1 MSYMVDGGTRRRPRF
16 ETVEEASHFASDY
29 LARTGIVLGVFE
41 DKRPANA
48 KYEN

>member
-16 ETVEEASHFASDY
+16 ETLNEASRYASNY
-29 LARTGIVLGVFE
+29 LAKTGIVLGVFE

-48 KYEN
+48 KYEK